1 MIDLHQT
8 STGIIILAFLCYE
21 GVLLCY
27 ICRLILSNIAEKRV
41 SVSGRPPAPLPRS
54 LASLDNGFSPDSNIR
69 TSKSD
74 SQILDYHQTGA
85 GMFQ

>member
-1 MIDLHQT
+1 MKESYHVT
-8 STGIIILAFLCYE
+8 
-21 GVLLCY
+21 Y
-27 ICRLILSNIAEKRV
+27 ICRLILSTNADKRV